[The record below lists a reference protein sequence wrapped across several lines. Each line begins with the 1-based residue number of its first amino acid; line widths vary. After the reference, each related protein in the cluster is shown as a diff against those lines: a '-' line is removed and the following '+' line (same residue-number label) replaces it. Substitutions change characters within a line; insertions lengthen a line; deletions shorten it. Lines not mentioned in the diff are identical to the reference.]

1 MSITLTCASNFECWT
16 FVAEAIVNCG
26 VAAELRCKLEVGGYR
41 TFEPSPKEYFQCRSV
56 ERCAPAHGFAPCI
69 HTSLAPLGAE
79 YIGGQ
84 NYQKQKHGADVSA
97 RRTAPWSQP
106 YWWQIIER
114 SGLLAMG
121 RDRGGRSRIRLGD
134 QLMSSSCHRSPS
146 PRLRC
151 HFHDD

>member
-1 MSITLTCASNFECWT
+1 MLDLRGRSHR
-16 FVAEAIVNCG
+16 
-26 VAAELRCKLEVGGYR
+26 ELWCCSRTALQTGSWWLSG
-41 TFEPSPKEYFQCRSV
+41 TFEPSPKEYFQGRFV

-69 HTSLAPLGAE
+69 QASFAPLGAE

-97 RRTAPWSQP
+97 RRTVQYSP
-106 YWWQIIER
+106 
-114 SGLLAMG
+114 LATTVLVADYRALGAVGDG

-134 QLMSSSCHRSPS
+134 QRRSSSRHRSPS

-151 HFHDD
+151 RFHDD

>member
-1 MSITLTCASNFECWT
+1 MLDLRGRSHR
-16 FVAEAIVNCG
+16 
-26 VAAELRCKLEVGGYR
+26 ELWCCSRTALQTESWWLSG
-41 TFEPSPKEYFQCRSV
+41 TFEPSPKEYFHARSV

-69 HTSLAPLGAE
+69 QTSLAPLGAE

-84 NYQKQKHGADVSA
+84 NYQKQKHRADVSA
-97 RRTAPWSQP
+97 RRTAPWPQL

-134 QLMSSSCHRSPS
+134 QLRSSSRHRSPS
-146 PRLRC
+146 PRFRC

>member
-1 MSITLTCASNFECWT
+1 MLDLRGRSHR
-16 FVAEAIVNCG
+16 
-26 VAAELRCKLEVGGYR
+26 ELWCCSKTALQTESWWLSG
-41 TFEPSPKEYFQCRSV
+41 TFEPLPKEYFQGRSV

-69 HTSLAPLGAE
+69 QASLVPLGAE

-97 RRTAPWSQP
+97 RRTAPWPQP
-106 YWWQIIER
+106 YWWQIFER

-134 QLMSSSCHRSPS
+134 QLRSSSRNRSPS